1 MAKKVVTPKPGLFPE
16 GTAVEAF
23 DARTTDVER
32 REGRVP
38 GPSPAAS
45 GVIKEGQVELT
56 AEPGSYVLVGVVD
69 EVQSLK
75 VDATAGKYKLKFE
88 GQTTA
93 DIKFNATAKEV
104 EEALVA
110 LSNIA
115 AGDVE
120 VSGGVGNSGGTKPY
134 VVKFL
139 GAYAGTNVPTL
150 EVAAG
155 SEALSGGGAAATVS
169 TTTAGSKA
177 GEGGREV
184 TCLFHID

>member
-23 DARTTDVER
+23 NARTTDVER

-38 GPSPAAS
+38 GPEPAAS
-45 GVIKEGQVELT
+45 GVIKNGQVEIT
-56 AEPGSYVLVGVVD
+56 AEPGDYVLVGVVD
-69 EVQSLK
+69 ELQTVTVK
-75 VDATAGKYKLKFE
+75 AKKGKFKLVYA

-93 DIKFNATAKEV
+93 GIKFNATAKEV

-120 VSGGVGNSGGTKPY
+120 VTGGPGDEGGTKPY

-139 GAYAGTNVPTL
+139 GALAGTNVAQMTAETTEL
-150 EVAAG
+150 EE
-155 SEALSGGGAAATVS
+155 SPKTVEIA
-169 TTTAGSKA
+169 TTTQGSKA
-177 GEGGREV
+177 GEGGHEV
-184 TCLFHID
+184 TCLFHVD